1 MSSIYPNL
9 VVGQCVAHAE
19 MGVGV
24 FVGLGAEGYARVFFQ
39 RHGERQ
45 VPLTTLVQEQSWEE
59 QVVANV
65 RPATPDALLRLW
77 LAVEA
82 EQLPLLENGASL
94 TAAKVDLLPHQ
105 IVLTYRIANA
115 SPRRFLVADSVGL
128 GKTIETALILREL
141 ASRGELTRALMV
153 VPAGLV
159 ENWRRELNDTFHLD
173 FEVFGSEGD
182 VTDRKSNAF
191 AKHNR
196 LIASIDTLKRPA
208 RVKRLLEAPLWD
220 LIVFDEAHHLTAYR
234 SGNRVTRTQNFR
246 LGEELRNHSRDLLLL
261 SATPHQGDH
270 FRFWMLIRLL
280 NPSLFESA
288 DDMVDNRHRLNAVA
302 FRRTQADACDSHG
315 NPLFARRQVH
325 TQAFHLT
332 EPERRFY
339 EALMDYIR
347 EGYDL
352 AETAGNKGRA
362 LGFVMTIFQKIA
374 ASSFAAVGA
383 TLRRRLLML
392 TIHEAIVCDDNLDV
406 DGRDRALN
414 EARQLI
420 RAMFNLS
427 ADAIGRAETDRLLA
441 DARVQLLRK
450 LGEDIPEDR
459 TDGESAAAGEEE
471 TAAAL
476 VSVAIPA
483 ERCRIQEL
491 LAMLPTKDESKTQE
505 LLRGVGAL
513 WAVHPDEKIVIFTTY
528 LGSVDTLRAAI
539 ETRFQG
545 VGVEVLKG
553 GDHGAKLA
561 AERRFRRPN
570 GPRVLI
576 CTAAGREGINLQFAR
591 VLFNHDL
598 PWNPM
603 DIEQRIGR
611 IHRYGQVHTAQ
622 VYNIVS
628 ADTIEGKIFLLLE
641 EKLREIGKAL
651 GKVDE
656 RGQITEDLREQ
667 VLGQLSERLS
677 YVKLYQDAVRDP
689 TLRRSRQELDVA
701 LENARTARQV
711 VSELFQDLEGFRL
724 DEYKQFD
731 DGGKGMERL
740 LRFVQEGVQAAGG
753 SVTCKGPTLY
763 EATIEGSQVRFTT
776 DRDRA
781 KEDDNLTLL
790 GIEHPLVRLL
800 MQKQRDFPAGQR
812 CLVGRVVGE
821 RAVRGALSVW
831 HVQIHGGKGQY
842 HQRIVTIGINE
853 EWERSRPVERLAET
867 LRDLAPAREWLL
879 EARQRTE
886 LVRTVIPEMV
896 RRDLTHGGLLANGAS
911 ISNRLLA
918 WVELV

>member
-1 MSSIYPNL
+1 MSSISPNL
-9 VVGQCVAHAE
+9 VVGQSVAHAE

-24 FVGLGAEGYARVFFQ
+24 FVGLATEGYARVFFQ
-39 RHGERQ
+39 GHGERH
-45 VPLTTLVQEQSWEE
+45 VPLATLVQERSWEE
-59 QVVANV
+59 QVIAQVQ
-65 RPATPDALLRLW
+65 PATPGALLHLW

-82 EQLPLLENGASL
+82 EQLPLLENSASL

-128 GKTIETALILREL
+128 GKTIETALVLREL
-141 ASRGELTRALMV
+141 ASRGELARALMV

-208 RVKRLLEAPLWD
+208 RVRRLLDAPLWD

-288 DDMVDNRHRLNAVA
+288 EDMVDNRHRLNAVV
-302 FRRTQADACDSHG
+302 FRRTQADACDAHG
-315 NPLFARRQVH
+315 EPLFARRQVH
-325 TQAFHLT
+325 TQTFHLT
-332 EPERRFY
+332 DPERGFY
-339 EALMDYIR
+339 DALMDYIR

-352 AETAGNKGRA
+352 AEIAGSKGRA

-374 ASSFAAVGA
+374 ASSFAAVGV

-392 TIHEAIVCDDNLDV
+392 TIHEAIVCDENLDV
-406 DGRDRALN
+406 DGRDRALD

-420 RAMFNLS
+420 REMYNVPT
-427 ADAIGRAETDRLLA
+427 DAIGRAQTDRLLA

-450 LGEDIPEDR
+450 LGEDVPEDR
-459 TDGESAAAGEEE
+459 ADGESAAAGEED

-483 ERCRIQEL
+483 ERRRIQDL
-491 LAMLPTKDESKTQE
+491 LAILPRKDESKTQE
-505 LLRGVGAL
+505 LLRGIGDL
-513 WAVHPDEKIVIFTTY
+513 WKVHPDEKIVIFTTY
-528 LGSVDTLRAAI
+528 LGSVDTLREAI
-539 ETRFQG
+539 ETRFHG

-603 DIEQRIGR
+603 DVEQRIGR
-611 IHRYGQVHTAQ
+611 IHRYGQVYTAQ
-622 VYNIVS
+622 VYNLVS

-677 YVKLYQDAVRDP
+677 YDKLYQDAVRDP
-689 TLRRSRQELDVA
+689 TLHRSRQELDVA

-724 DEYKQFD
+724 DDYKQFD
-731 DGGKGMERL
+731 DGGKGMKRL
-740 LRFVQEGVQAAGG
+740 LRFVQDGVQSNKGT
-753 SVTCKGPTLY
+753 VVCKAPTIY
-763 EATIEGSQVRFTT
+763 EATFDGSEVRFTT

-781 KEDDNLTLL
+781 KDDDNLTLL
-790 GIEHPLVRLL
+790 GMEHPLARQL
-800 MQKQRDFPAGQR
+800 MQKVRDLSAARR
-812 CLVGRVVGE
+812 CLVGRIGSDD
-821 RAVRGALSVW
+821 APRGALTVW

-842 HQRIVTIGINE
+842 HQRIVTIGVNE
-853 EWERSRPVERLAET
+853 QRERSRPIERFAEK
-867 LRDLAPAREWLL
+867 LRELVVSH
-879 EARQRTE
+879 EALFHSGQRTE
-886 LVRTVIPEMV
+886 LVRAIIPEMV
-896 RRDLTHGGLLANGAS
+896 RRELAHNGLLANGAS
-911 ISNRLLA
+911 ISNRLMA